1 METYAATTQSKDC
14 LLFLLKNSAIV
25 LEYGYPNPE
34 RMN

>member
-1 METYAATTQSKDC
+1 METYGATTQSKDC
-14 LLFLLKNSAIV
+14 LLFLLKNRTII